1 MLDERTGRARCP
13 QRAGAVATPERQG
26 AATLTGMSRA
36 VIVSA
41 VRTPFGR
48 LGGGLA
54 DVPAT
59 ELGAIAIR
67 AGLER
72 AGVRPE
78 EVGYVVMGQVLQAG
92 AGQAPARQAAIGAGI
107 PKEIPADTINKV
119 CASSIRALEIA
130 ELMIAAGRHDVV
142 VTGGMESMSRA
153 PYLLPKARFGY
164 RLGNGEVLDH
174 AVFDGLVS
182 SFDGLHMVQQASAV
196 SRELGISREEQ
207 DAWAY
212 RSHQRAAAAQAA
224 GAFDDE
230 IVAVGDLSADES
242 VRADTTLEKLASLK
256 PVFDPEGT
264 TTAGNAPGLNDGAS
278 CVVVTSEGWAREHG
292 IEPLA
297 HVLGHAYVAD
307 DFAYLA
313 RTPAAA
319 SDRVLTAT
327 GHTVRDVARVEI
339 NEAFSSVARN
349 STRML
354 GADEERVN
362 VNGGAVAL
370 GHPIGASG
378 GRIVGTLVHEL
389 RRSGGGLGLAAICSG
404 GGQGDAVLLEV

>member
-1 MLDERTGRARCP
+1 
-13 QRAGAVATPERQG
+13 VA
-26 AATLTGMSRA
+26 RA

-48 LGGGLA
+48 LGGALA
-54 DVPAT
+54 SVPAT
-59 ELGAIAIR
+59 KLGAVVIR

-72 AGVRPE
+72 AGISGE

-92 AGQAPARQAAIGAGI
+92 AGQAPARQAAVAAGI
-107 PKEIPADTINKV
+107 PKEVPADTINKV

-130 ELMIAAGRHDVV
+130 ELMVAAGRHDVV
-142 VTGGMESMSRA
+142 VTGGMESMSAA

-164 RLGNGEVLDH
+164 RLGSGKVLDH
-174 AVFDGLVS
+174 VVFDGLTS
-182 SFDGLHMVQQASAV
+182 TFDGRHMIQQASAV
-196 SRELGISREEQ
+196 SRELGITREEQ

-212 RSHQRAAAAQAA
+212 RSHQRAADAQDA
-224 GAFDDE
+224 GRLADE
-230 IVAVGDLSADES
+230 IVPVGDVATDES
-242 VRADTTLEKLASLK
+242 IRRDTTLEKLAGLK
-256 PVFDPEGT
+256 PVFDPDGT
-264 TTAGNAPGLNDGAS
+264 TTAGNAPGVSDGAS
-278 CVVVTSEGWAREHG
+278 CVVVCSEDWARDRG
-292 IEPLA
+292 LEPLA
-297 HVLGHAYVAD
+297 RVLGHAYVAD
-307 DFAYLA
+307 DYAYLA
-313 RTPAAA
+313 RVPAAA
-319 SDRVLTAT
+319 AERVLTAADRSI
-327 GHTVRDVARVEI
+327 GDVSRVEI
-339 NEAFSSVARN
+339 NEAFASVARN

>member
-1 MLDERTGRARCP
+1 
-13 QRAGAVATPERQG
+13 
-26 AATLTGMSRA
+26 MSTA
-36 VIVSA
+36 VIVAA

-54 DVPAT
+54 DRTAV
-59 ELGAIAIR
+59 ELGTIAIA

-72 AGVRPE
+72 AGLDPA

-92 AGQAPARQAAIGAGI
+92 AGQAPARQAAVAAGI
-107 PKEIPADTINKV
+107 PKDVPADTINKV
-119 CASSIRALEIA
+119 CASSIRAVQIA
-130 ELMIAAGRHDVV
+130 ELMVAAGRHDVV
-142 VTGGMESMSRA
+142 VTGGMESMSKA

-164 RLGNGEVLDH
+164 RLGNGEVVDH
-174 AVFDGLVS
+174 MVFDGLTS
-182 SFDGLHMVQQASAV
+182 TFDGLHMVEQASQVA
-196 SRELGISREEQ
+196 RELGISREEQ
-207 DAWAY
+207 DAWAA
-212 RSHQRAAAAQAA
+212 RSHERAAAAQDA
-224 GAFDDE
+224 GRFDDE
-230 IVAVGDLSADES
+230 LVPVGEVVADEG
-242 VRADTTLEKLASLK
+242 VRRDTTLEKLASLK

-264 TTAGNAPGLNDGAS
+264 TTAGNAPGVNDGAS
-278 CVVVTSEGWAREHG
+278 CVVVCSEEWAASRG

-297 HVLGHAYVAD
+297 RILGHAYVAD

-319 SDRVLTAT
+319 ADRVLVAT
-327 GHTVRDVARVEI
+327 GRRKDDVARVEI
-339 NEAFSSVARN
+339 NEAFASVAKN

-354 GADEERVN
+354 GVDEDRVN

-378 GRIVGTLVHEL
+378 GRILGTLVHEL